1 MGDPEKISSLRQQA
15 EELALEKE
23 AQSPDNLDAVSIEE
37 TRQALHELRVHQVEL
52 EMQNEELR
60 RAQVELDAERARFFE
75 LFDLAPVGYCTVSD
89 NGLIFEAN
97 LTLAMLLGVA
107 RGAIGKHPINR
118 FILAED
124 QVICYH
130 FLKILF
136 KTGELQVSEFRMIR
150 VHAAPFWA
158 RLDASAPKKNS
169 DGISLSRIAISDITK
184 RKQAEEALLASEE
197 RFRLAIEATTDG
209 LWDWNITTGFVDY
222 SPAWKGILGIEDLES
237 NYEFWDS
244 RIHPDD
250 RPEVIEALQGH
261 LAGKTAQW
269 SKEHRLLTGQGT
281 WKWVLGRGRVIVRDV
296 QGRPCRMIGT
306 MTDISQRKNI
316 AQSMRESEERFSLA
330 LEVGNAGVWEWNQK
344 SDEVRFDARFHSMLG
359 YEPGDLPSSLQE
371 WLPYHHPEDL
381 TIMMSKAR
389 AYLDGAI
396 PLYESEH
403 RIRTKAGTWNW
414 VFTRGK
420 LVNLTAPEC
429 SVKFIGIAMNVTERR
444 LAEDALENQLSEL
457 ERVNKLMIGRE
468 TKMIELKKEI
478 NELCH
483 QLNLPKRYSAPENIS
498 QESKQ

>member
-1 MGDPEKISSLRQQA
+1 
-15 EELALEKE
+15 
-23 AQSPDNLDAVSIEE
+23 
-37 TRQALHELRVHQVEL
+37 
-52 EMQNEELR
+52 
-60 RAQVELDAERARFFE
+60 
-75 LFDLAPVGYCTVSD
+75 
-89 NGLIFEAN
+89 
-97 LTLAMLLGVA
+97 
-107 RGAIGKHPINR
+107 
-118 FILAED
+118 
-124 QVICYH
+124 
-130 FLKILF
+130 
-136 KTGELQVSEFRMIR
+136 
-150 VHAAPFWA
+150 
-158 RLDASAPKKNS
+158 
-169 DGISLSRIAISDITK
+169 
-184 RKQAEEALLASEE
+184 
-197 RFRLAIEATTDG
+197 
-209 LWDWNITTGFVDY
+209 
-222 SPAWKGILGIEDLES
+222 
-237 NYEFWDS
+237 
-244 RIHPDD
+244 
-250 RPEVIEALQGH
+250 
-261 LAGKTAQW
+261 
-269 SKEHRLLTGQGT
+269 
-281 WKWVLGRGRVIVRDV
+281 
-296 QGRPCRMIGT
+296 MIGT

-420 LVNLTAPEC
+420 LVNLTAQEC